1 MGIDFGRKQDLS
13 VCWILERNPDALWTR
28 EVLVMERASTPLQL
42 EQLRPRAA
50 RARRVCIDYTG
61 SGVGLGDLL
70 ANEFGEWSEAAG
82 AAGGKIELC
91 SFTPGF
97 KQELFPRL
105 RAAFERGTVW
115 IPASPEI
122 REDLHGVQRRV
133 SAQGQIQYRASHTA
147 DGHSDRCTALA
158 LALRAADL
166 SGPPPKP
173 SSIGAQFRG
182 RSLARI
188 G

>member
-1 MGIDFGRKQDLS
+1 
-13 VCWILERNPDALWTR
+13 V
-28 EVLVMERASTPLQL
+28 
-42 EQLRPRAA
+42 
-50 RARRVCIDYTG
+50 
-61 SGVGLGDLL
+61 
-70 ANEFGEWSEAAG
+70 
-82 AAGGKIELC
+82 
-91 SFTPGF
+91 
-97 KQELFPRL
+97 
-105 RAAFERGTVW
+105 
-115 IPASPEI
+115 

-166 SGPPPKP
+166 SGPPRKP

-182 RSLARI
+182 HSLARI